1 MQVVRVDANGT
12 DGVEGNNK
20 KWKGDKNEADN
31 DEVNK
36 TNEAR
41 NYLNRLY
48 VFVNFI
54 QNLKHVII
62 LLLSYFILFLIDLR
76 FLLLFS
82 T

>member
-12 DGVEGNNK
+12 DGVKGNNK
-20 KWKGDKNEADN
+20 KGKGDKDEADN